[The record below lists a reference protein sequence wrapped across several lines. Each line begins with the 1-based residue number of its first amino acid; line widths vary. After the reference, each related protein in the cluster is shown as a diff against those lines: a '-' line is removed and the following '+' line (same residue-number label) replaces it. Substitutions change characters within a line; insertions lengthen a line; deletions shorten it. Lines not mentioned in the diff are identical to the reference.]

1 MAIQNAHFGPFVFTI
16 TTIASTFNNA
26 RWSVSGASRLADV
39 TTSATTGSQYLG
51 IINDPSWEV
60 DAPLETT
67 QYPGAGIGITSGQS
81 LAKIWGAWGAVGLG
95 DRVSLTTI
103 ESIDFVNDN
112 TNDATRVVIRGRGGF
127 ITEGVSN

>member
-1 MAIQNAHFGPFVFTI
+1 MAILNAHFGPFVFTA
-16 TTIASTFNNA
+16 TTVAATFNNA
-26 RWSVSGASRLADV
+26 RWSIGGGSRLADI

-67 QYPGAGIGITSGQS
+67 QYPISLGLASGFALTKIYGAFGASG
-81 LAKIWGAWGAVGLG
+81 VGE
-95 DRVSLTTI
+95 RVSLTTI

-112 TNDATRVVIRGRGGF
+112 TNDAVRVVIRGRGGY
-127 ITEGVSN
+127 ITEGTTN